1 MSLLRWELFQ
11 YQYDFLQVG
20 ALMVVGTLANRAS
33 LSSTLVETLIVA
45 MAKNIQ
51 KESAVEGA
59 PLIRV
64 SLMVM
69 IQLMQV
75 SLLQAN
81 FLTLYL
87 QACMFS
93 FKSVIFSLMS

>member
-1 MSLLRWELFQ
+1 
-11 YQYDFLQVG
+11 
-20 ALMVVGTLANRAS
+20 MVVGTLANRAS
-33 LSSTLVETLIVA
+33 LSPLLVETFTVA

-75 SLLQAN
+75 SL
-81 FLTLYL
+81 FL
-87 QACMFS
+87 S
-93 FKSVIFSLMS
+93 SLLSPSSGMQLMQYFTDASPFIGFVFGSQRFN

>member
-1 MSLLRWELFQ
+1 
-11 YQYDFLQVG
+11 
-20 ALMVVGTLANRAS
+20 MVVGTLANRAS
-33 LSSTLVETLIVA
+33 LSSSLVETLTVA

-75 SLLQAN
+75 SLFQA
-81 FLTLYL
+81 FAPSHPVLVFY
-87 QACMFS
+87 CGSIHKCF
-93 FKSVIFSLMS
+93 IFG